1 MFMLF
6 QYVIEEDGVAS
17 QADDL
22 QLDIYA
28 CFYHFF
34 KPASFLPFGVS
45 RLLAVVVNSLP
56 GL

>member
-1 MFMLF
+1 MLF

-22 QLDIYA
+22 QLDIFA

-34 KPASFLPFGVS
+34 KPASFLAFRVS
-45 RLLAVVVNSLP
+45 RLLAVVMNSLP

>member
-22 QLDIYA
+22 QLDIFA
-28 CFYHFF
+28 CFYYFF
-34 KPASFLPFGVS
+34 KSAEFLPFKSHVS
-45 RLLAVVVNSLP
+45 WPWS
-56 GL
+56 